1 MFNYTLGEELFRK
14 GVQKLVDD
22 KTPKEKVER
31 NMRRFYANDI
41 FKRLDEV
48 VQETNYSL
56 PTGLSINSI
65 AAPWINRDRVPLV
78 TVVRDYDTGNI
89 TFMQVNFTQVTSN
102 LLFDWD
108 KNTTVVDVFA
118 RSRNHSYETFYQKNK
133 NVRLNTEWILYF
145 QSVYLRE
152 SAPPSNEKMHYQW
165 DIPIVMVTEKKLD
178 FSQHKPY
185 IWMTKES
192 PYVSVEK
199 EAFVDP
205 KEFIIVNPEEIGEIL
220 LFYCLLKILKIWTAV
235 DFLKGALAKDSLVIN

>member
-102 LLFDWD
+102 LLFD
-108 KNTTVVDVFA
+108 
-118 RSRNHSYETFYQKNK
+118 
-133 NVRLNTEWILYF
+133 
-145 QSVYLRE
+145 
-152 SAPPSNEKMHYQW
+152 
-165 DIPIVMVTEKKLD
+165 
-178 FSQHKPY
+178 
-185 IWMTKES
+185 
-192 PYVSVEK
+192 
-199 EAFVDP
+199 
-205 KEFIIVNPEEIGEIL
+205 
-220 LFYCLLKILKIWTAV
+220 
-235 DFLKGALAKDSLVIN
+235 